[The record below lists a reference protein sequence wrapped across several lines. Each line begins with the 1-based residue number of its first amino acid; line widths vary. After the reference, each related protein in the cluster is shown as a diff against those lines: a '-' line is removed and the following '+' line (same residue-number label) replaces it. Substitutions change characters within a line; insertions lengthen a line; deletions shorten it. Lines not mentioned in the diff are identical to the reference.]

1 MAEFIKNGRY
11 FHIFLEFD
19 IPNFNLVLKDD
30 FEQPFQ
36 IIDSN
41 DSILLTCFNL
51 VIEDNSFVVIFI

>member
-19 IPNFNLVLKDD
+19 ISNFNLVLKDD

>member
-19 IPNFNLVLKDD
+19 ISNFNLVLKDD

-51 VIEDNSFVVIFI
+51 VIEDNSFVAIFI